1 MSGTHAVYFDHS
13 LLPPSVPPKSLL
25 LSLPTRLCAF
35 FLFVKPTKPN
45 LYFLY
50 SHRCVAFQW
59 SVVDIPEPTS
69 LKKTD
74 PPPQPASLNCQ

>member
-1 MSGTHAVYFDHS
+1 MSETHAMYFDYS
-13 LLPPSVPPKSLL
+13 LPPPSTPLRSLL
-25 LSLPTRLCAF
+25 LSLPTRLCAS

-59 SVVDIPEPTS
+59 SVVDLPERAHS
-69 LKKTD
+69 LKE
-74 PPPQPASLNCQ
+74 N